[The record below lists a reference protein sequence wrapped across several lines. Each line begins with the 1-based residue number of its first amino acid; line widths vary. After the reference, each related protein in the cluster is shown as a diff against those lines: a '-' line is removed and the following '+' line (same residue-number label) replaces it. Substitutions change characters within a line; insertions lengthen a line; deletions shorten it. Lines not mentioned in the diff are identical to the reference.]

1 MKNMISSTL
10 NDPESLRNK
19 TEDAALKEVYIK
31 KDAFIDM
38 EDHADEGKPDEIG
51 GFLLGKPIVMNDGP
65 IPCSKNDELITWVL
79 KTVRGDCISQR
90 AHVTIESSTYNR
102 AWHEIE
108 RSDDNLVIV
117 GWYHTH
123 PGLGIFLSQTDVNNM
138 ESYYHKPYQIA
149 IVIDPIQN
157 ERDVFGWR
165 DGRINSTT
173 KVKSYIFEGED
184 YKKYFHEKCD
194 DNYWRL

>member
-1 MKNMISSTL
+1 MTSSAL
-10 NDPESLRNK
+10 SDMENVHNK
-19 TEDAALKEVYIK
+19 TDYVALKEVYIT
-31 KDAFIDM
+31 KDAFMDM
-38 EDHADEGKPDEIG
+38 ENHADEGKPNEIG
-51 GFLLGKPIVMNDGP
+51 GFLLGKPIVINNGHS
-65 IPCSKNDELITWVL
+65 PCCKNDDLIIWVL
-79 KTVRGDCISQR
+79 KTVCGDCISQR

-108 RSDDNLVIV
+108 RSDNNLVIV

-123 PGLGIFLSQTDVNNM
+123 PGMGIFLSQTDVNNM
-138 ESYYHKPYQIA
+138 ELYYHKPYQIA

-157 ERDVFGWR
+157 ERGVFGWR
-165 DGRINSTT
+165 DGHVNSTT